1 MSPRRWLDRAVY
13 VLLTAVAVTGALAGL
28 VVRDYLF
35 ERSARR
41 ITGVSFP
48 GGQVEVDVAVTDA
61 ERRAGLAGRTGLPP
75 DTGLLFVYRDTAPRL
90 FTMEGML
97 IDLDI
102 ISLAEDGAVTGVQTR
117 AAGGPPLPTAPARYV
132 LEVASGWAASH
143 GVTVGTKARIVR
155 GG

>member
-1 MSPRRWLDRAVY
+1 V
-13 VLLTAVAVTGALAGL
+13 GL
-28 VVRDYLF
+28 VARDYLF

-41 ITGVSFP
+41 ITAVRFP
-48 GGQVEVDVAVTDA
+48 GGQVEVDVAVTDT

-102 ISLAEDGAVTGVQTR
+102 ISLGADGTVTGVQTR
-117 AAGGPPLPTAPARYV
+117 PAGGPPLPTAPARYV

-143 GVTVGTKARIVR
+143 GVTVGTRAGIVR
-155 GG
+155 GDR